1 MSVTLER
8 DSVTD
13 QRDKSSGGRLVAG
26 RGEVKAA
33 ILKLLEDS
41 PSGKSARQVALA
53 IGKCRDQMLTR
64 LAELAQQGKVVSVT
78 VPSTGRSAQVWFHKI
93 HEAEA
98 VKAGPLGWGGMKAKR
113 ARTVA
118 QALAPKTTLR
128 DDGAKIIVAEPFVD
142 RRFVPDRVEPF
153 FSAMAPGSYLRTGS
167 AVERAY
173 AERDARARVCS
184 GAA

>member
-1 MSVTLER
+1 MTEKVG
-8 DSVTD
+8 
-13 QRDKSSGGRLVAG
+13 KMAAA

-33 ILKLLEDS
+33 ILKLLEAS

-53 IGKCRDQMLTR
+53 IDKPRDQMLTR
-64 LAELAQQGKVVSVT
+64 LGELGAQGKVVSVK
-78 VPSTGRSAQVWFHKI
+78 VPGTGRPVQVWFHAM
-93 HEAEA
+93 HRENALQ
-98 VKAGPLGWGGMKAKR
+98 AGPLGWGGTKAKR

-118 QALAPKTTLR
+118 QALAPKTTLTA
-128 DDGAKIIVAEPFVD
+128 DGAKVVVADPFVD

-184 GAA
+184 GSA

>member
-1 MSVTLER
+1 MTTTKKTS
-8 DSVTD
+8 
-13 QRDKSSGGRLVAG
+13 A

-98 VKAGPLGWGGMKAKR
+98 VKAGPLGWGGLKAKR

-128 DDGAKIIVAEPFVD
+128 EDGAKIIVAEPFID
-142 RRFVPDRVEPF
+142 RRFVSERVEPF
-153 FSAMAPGSYLRTGS
+153 FSAMTPGSYLRTGS

-173 AERDARARVCS
+173 VERESRARVS
-184 GAA
+184 GVA